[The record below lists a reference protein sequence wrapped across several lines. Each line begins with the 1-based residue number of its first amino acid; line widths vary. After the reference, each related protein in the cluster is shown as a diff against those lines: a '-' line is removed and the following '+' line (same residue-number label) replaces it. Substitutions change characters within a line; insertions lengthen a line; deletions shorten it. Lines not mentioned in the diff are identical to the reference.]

1 MFVMQGTPHG
11 TEPLPQS
18 VAERTWVRRGCG
30 MGYPLLF
37 LQLHSQL
44 SQNCAVPQVWLWS
57 LLTVRPTPEPNQPLI
72 GLQPSLGGDAS
83 GLSLTRKEMQA
94 GQGLLSMQNIS
105 SAGTGQAGRSSQVQG

>member
-94 GQGLLSMQNIS
+94 GQGLLSMQNIP